1 MVSRPREPDRIE
13 PLSFA
18 DVSVQAWF
26 SGDQV
31 TVDPGGSLTAP
42 LAIHNSGDA
51 TDSYTIVPAGATA
64 SWIGLTTTHITVEA
78 GAQRVIEVEV
88 SPPALPSTTAG
99 PTTVAVR
106 IIPTSEPID
115 DVIADTTVLV
125 QTFEE
130 RAILPLQPVQR
141 ARRRATYEFMVENRG
156 NGLASCRLILHDQSG
171 RVDGSFDPPAVGIAP
186 GGSNLVQLKVKAKR
200 GFFRRATRTLE
211 FEVEARQQGT
221 EPAAAS
227 LSLVQ
232 PPTIPG
238 AVFGRVLMVVAIVG
252 AAALA
257 WFGVVRPE
265 IEDAADQAVDDRL
278 NDLTAP
284 VDTGSTPESTAPV
297 TTVERDGADAGS
309 TSDPPPI
316 VVTPEGEPT
325 FFRLSVDAPIGQ
337 TVDDTRTIPDGQL
350 FDMTDVR
357 IENPFND
364 AGVATLLVNGETVFI
379 WSLQNV
385 RGQYFEPRITQVRLQ
400 PGDNVTFSVRCDAT
414 SDPLRVNC
422 SNAINIGGATIP
434 VDEV

>member
-1 MVSRPREPDRIE
+1 VQ

-31 TVDPGGSLTAP
+31 AVDPGDTLTAP
-42 LAIHNSGDA
+42 LTIHNSGDEVE
-51 TDSYTIVPAGATA
+51 SFTIVPAGATA
-64 SWIGLTTTHITVEA
+64 SWLQVSTTHVTIPA
-78 GAQRVIEVEV
+78 GRQEIVEVEIT
-88 SPPALPSTTAG
+88 PPPLPSTTAG
-99 PTTVAVR
+99 PTGVSVR

-115 DVIADTTVLV
+115 DVLADTTVLV

-141 ARRRATYEFMVENRG
+141 ARRRATYEFMVENHG
-156 NGLASCRLILHDQSG
+156 NGLASCRLLLHDTSG
-171 RVDGSFDPPAVGIAP
+171 RVDGTFDPPAVGVAP
-186 GGSNLVQLKVKAKR
+186 GGASLVRLRAKARR
-200 GFFRRATRTLE
+200 GMFRRATRRLE
-211 FEVEARQQGT
+211 FDVEAQQQGMESAT
-221 EPAAAS
+221 AP

-238 AVFGRVLMVVAIVG
+238 AVIGRILTIAILVG
-252 AAALA
+252 AAILA
-257 WFGVVRPE
+257 WFAVVEPA
-265 IEDAADQAVDDRL
+265 IQDAADSAVDDRIAEIQAS
-278 NDLTAP
+278 TGQTP
-284 VDTGSTPESTAPV
+284 GSTTPAPASTTDDEADEEGAEATPDATLPV
-297 TTVERDGADAGS
+297 
-309 TSDPPPI
+309 
-316 VVTPEGEPT
+316 GEPT
-325 FFRLSVDAPIGQ
+325 FFRLSVDAPITQ

-364 AGVATLLVNGETVFI
+364 SGVATLLVNGEAVFI

-400 PGDNVTFSVRCDAT
+400 PGDNMTFAVRCDVIADAFRST
-414 SDPLRVNC
+414 C
-422 SNAINIGGATIP
+422 TNAINIGGTTIP